1 MDEAKPLAGK
11 TALVTGASRGFGL
24 AIARRLLA
32 AGAGLIL
39 TARGVVDL
47 WELISDDPAPTPQI
61 RGISVNLSRPRDVDA
76 LHDFCLDSGVFPDI
90 LINNAAIQGPIGPLS
105 TVDFDAWRTVMEVNF
120 FAPARLCQQFIEP
133 MRKKGWG
140 KIINISGGGATSPR
154 PDFSAYASSK
164 AALVRLS
171 ETLAVEAAGTGI
183 DINCVAPGAMNT
195 RMLDELLARGPSGAT
210 REYEKALKQKE
221 SGGASP
227 DKAAELVLFLASP
240 ASDGI
245 TGRLFS
251 AVWDPWQ
258 DLPARR
264 EELAKTDIYTLR
276 RIVPEDRGRK
286 W

>member
-1 MDEAKPLAGK
+1 MNEATPLAGK

-24 AIARRLLA
+24 AIARRLRA

-39 TARGVVDL
+39 AARGVVDL
-47 WELISDDPAPTPQI
+47 SELESDERGQSTRI
-61 RGISVNLSRPRDVDA
+61 RGISVDLSRPADVDA
-76 LHDFCLDSGVFPDI
+76 LHDFCLDSGLFPDI
-90 LINNAAIQGPIGPLS
+90 LVNNAAIQGPIGPLS
-105 TVDFDAWRTVMEVNF
+105 AVDFAAWRTVMEVNF
-120 FAPARLCQQFIEP
+120 FAAARLCQQFIEP

-171 ETLAVEAAGTGI
+171 ETLAVETAGAGI

-221 SGGASP
+221 VGGASP

-251 AVWDPWQ
+251 AVWDHWQ
-258 DLPARR
+258 DLPAHR

>member
-1 MDEAKPLAGK
+1 
-11 TALVTGASRGFGL
+11 
-24 AIARRLLA
+24 
-32 AGAGLIL
+32 
-39 TARGVVDL
+39 VVDL

-61 RGISVNLSRPRDVDA
+61 RGISVNLSRPGDVDA